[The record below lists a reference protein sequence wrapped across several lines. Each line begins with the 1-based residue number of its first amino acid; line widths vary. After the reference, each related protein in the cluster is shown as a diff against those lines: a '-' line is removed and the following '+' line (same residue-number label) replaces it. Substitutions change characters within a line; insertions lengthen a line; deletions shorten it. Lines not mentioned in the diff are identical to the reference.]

1 MWRILTPRWLVEPEP
16 ALNWYCERGRTTY
29 RRINLDWLVGR
40 SSLTSVQQ
48 TTPIFEP
55 ALRSVGS
62 FGKREDLFA
71 NSALSSA
78 PIHSRPPRGRP
89 QLIHGGL
96 LLPPL
101 PVVALRFEPRQG
113 WAVMAM
119 ESRTLSGSESSPIL
133 QTRQQRN
140 FTGWPKDYPRR
151 KIDPFAALCF
161 ETPTG
166 LPSPSRRRRV

>member
-78 PIHSRPPRGRP
+78 PIYSRPPRGRP

-113 WAVMAM
+113 WAVMA
-119 ESRTLSGSESSPIL
+119 TIL